1 MVGECFVVSG
11 IPNLVYETFQLRFSA
26 FAETID
32 FLGPTPLEKSTGTFE
47 CCVRFLIKHAA

>member
-26 FAETID
+26 FTETID

-47 CCVRFLIKHAA
+47 C